1 VKGHNVVNYI
11 LRRLLLAIPV
21 LLGASFLVFISIRFI
36 PGDPAV
42 ALAGEL
48 ATPEYVAQVREQMGL
63 DEPLLIQYGIYLQLI
78 LKGDWGRSVRTRVPV
93 TELIM
98 ERLPNTL
105 QLAVLSLLIAAA
117 IGIPIGVV
125 SATRANSWI
134 DTGSMVFALLGVSM
148 PIFWLGLMLMI
159 FFSVQLPNWLGL
171 SQPVL
176 PPTGIGTWKHLVMPT
191 LALSANS
198 MAIQARMTRATMLN
212 VLRADYIRAAR
223 AKGVREEI
231 VVYKH
236 ALRNALVPIVTIIG
250 LQFGTLLGGAVLT
263 ETVFAWPGIG
273 RLLIES
279 ISLRDYPVIQGTV
292 LLIAGGFVLVNLLV
306 DITYAYLN
314 PRIRYD

>member
-1 VKGHNVVNYI
+1 VVNYI

-48 ATPEYVAQVREQMGL
+48 ATPEYVALVREQMGL

-134 DTGSMVFALLGVSM
+134 DTSSMVFALLGVSM

-198 MAIQARMTRATMLN
+198 MAIQARMTRATMLE

-223 AKGVREEI
+223 AKGVREQTVI
-231 VVYKH
+231 YKH

>member
-1 VKGHNVVNYI
+1 MVNYI

-42 ALAGEL
+42 AIAGEL
-48 ATPEYVAQVREQMGL
+48 ATPEYIAQVREQMGL

-78 LKGDWGRSVRTRVPV
+78 VQGDWGRSVRTRVPV

-105 QLAVLSLLIAAA
+105 QLAVLSLFLAALF
-117 IGIPIGVV
+117 GIPIGVV

-134 DTGSMVFALLGVSM
+134 DTTSMVFALLGVSM

-159 FFSVQLPNWLGL
+159 FFSVQMTGWLGL
-171 SQPVL
+171 SQPLL
-176 PPTGIGTWKHLVMPT
+176 PPTGIGTWKHMVMPT

-223 AKGVREEI
+223 AKGVREQTVI
-231 VVYKH
+231 YKH

-273 RLLIES
+273 RLLIDS
-279 ISLRDYPVIQGTV
+279 ITFRDYPVIQGTV
-292 LLIAGGFVLVNLLV
+292 LVIAGGFVLVNLLV
-306 DITYAYLN
+306 DILYAYLN

>member
-1 VKGHNVVNYI
+1 MVNYI
-11 LRRLLLAIPV
+11 IRRLFLAVPV

-42 ALAGEL
+42 AIAGEL
-48 ATPEYVAQVREQMGL
+48 ATPDYIAQVRQEMGL
-63 DEPLLIQYGIYLQLI
+63 DEPLLIQYGIYLQRI
-78 LKGDWGRSVRTRVPV
+78 VQGDWGQSVRNRIPV
-93 TELIM
+93 TELLA
-98 ERLPNTL
+98 ERLPRTL
-105 QLAVLSLLIAAA
+105 RLAILSLFIAALF
-117 IGIPIGVV
+117 GIPIGVI

-134 DTGSMVFALLGVSM
+134 DTISMIFALLGVSM

-159 FFSVQLPNWLGL
+159 FFSVQVTNWLGL
-171 SQPVL
+171 SQPFL
-176 PPTGIGTWKHLVMPT
+176 PPTGMGEGQPDAWKYMVMPT
-191 LALSANS
+191 LALAANS
-198 MAIQARMTRATMLN
+198 MAIQARMTRATMLE

-223 AKGVREEI
+223 AKGVHEQVI
-231 VVYKH
+231 IYKH

-273 RLLIES
+273 RLLVDS
-279 ISLRDYPVIQGTV
+279 ITFRDYPVIQGAV
-292 LLIAGGFVLVNLLV
+292 LLVAAGFVLVNLLV